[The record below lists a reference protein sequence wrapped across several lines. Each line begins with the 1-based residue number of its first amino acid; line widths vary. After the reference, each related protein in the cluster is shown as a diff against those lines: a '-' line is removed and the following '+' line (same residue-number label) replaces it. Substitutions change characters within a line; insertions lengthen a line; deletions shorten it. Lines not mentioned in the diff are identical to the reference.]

1 MTYWFDI
8 LRKDYIKEL
17 ELSCNIF
24 NNNIIPV
31 AQKTWEREKRQL
43 NKKIKNYKK
52 RQEMYLLYIADST
65 TYHLPA
71 NFIVPEDYEV
81 DSISEEW
88 QMKYCSYQ
96 RIIQLAFS
104 NIVMLWEQQLFDFLK
119 YFDPQTTNQ
128 YKMLK
133 QKCKHYTNID
143 LDIDPK
149 IDEMRHVVN
158 VIKHGTSSKSFQAL
172 KEQNSKFLK
181 DEIHELFSDVNERY
195 VYIKINRRD
204 IRTITNHLISF
215 WEKSN

>member
-104 NIVMLWEQQLFDFLK
+104 N
-119 YFDPQTTNQ
+119 
-128 YKMLK
+128 
-133 QKCKHYTNID
+133 C
-143 LDIDPK
+143 
-149 IDEMRHVVN
+149 
-158 VIKHGTSSKSFQAL
+158 
-172 KEQNSKFLK
+172 
-181 DEIHELFSDVNERY
+181 
-195 VYIKINRRD
+195 
-204 IRTITNHLISF
+204 
-215 WEKSN
+215 